1 MFSVQKQ
8 KEMTD
13 KMKRAEILRQKDG
26 QIVTAIVAAASA
38 ISVSDESLTSLT
50 RCTASMGG

>member
-1 MFSVQKQ
+1 
-8 KEMTD
+8 
-13 KMKRAEILRQKDG
+13 MKRAEILRQKDG